1 MIKKGYDMKFFRKYQ
16 IEIIMITPLFL
27 YILGF
32 TFLPVISNIKNSFV
46 DQKYGRRYSILTAQI
61 NDIKYDMEN
70 TKFDEERQEYLSEL
84 KEAEK
89 ELKKLKE
96 NGSSYSLS
104 NYTTLLNDKSF
115 RKGIFNTL
123 AITIIG
129 LMVQL
134 TIAMGIALFLTRK
147 FSGKGIFRTIVLT
160 PLGIP
165 TIVAATIM
173 TYIFDTQGYLNEILY
188 RLGILGNIPIDWAGG
203 GFLSIFMIVFADTW
217 KVLPLLVLL
226 LLAGLESIPES
237 VHEAC
242 QIDGAKP
249 IYKFFTVILP
259 LLKPHI
265 TIALILRAIDA
276 FRIFELPLILTGS
289 ATVPV
294 ISTFTYAE
302 YARQNY
308 YLSAASA
315 TILTAIIMIFVFTY
329 LFITERENEK

>member
-1 MIKKGYDMKFFRKYQ
+1 MRFLKNHWL
-16 IEIIMITPLFL
+16 EILMITPLFL

-32 TFLPVISNIKNSFV
+32 TFLPVLANVKDSFI
-46 DQKYGRRYSILTAQI
+46 DQKYGRKSSILTARV
-61 NDIKYDMEN
+61 NDIKYDIEN
-70 TKFDEERQEYLSEL
+70 AFDEEEQKEYLFEL

-89 ELKKLKE
+89 ELDDLKKK
-96 NGSSYSLS
+96 GSGYSLS
-104 NYTTLLNDKSF
+104 NYTALIKDKSF
-115 RKGIFNTL
+115 RESIFNTL

-129 LMVQL
+129 LIVQL
-134 TIAMGIALFLTRK
+134 MIAMCIAVFLTQK
-147 FSGKGIFRTIVLT
+147 FRGKGIFRTIVLT

-173 TYIFDTQGYLNEILY
+173 TYIFDTKGYLNEILY
-188 RLGILGNIPIDWAGG
+188 RLGLIGNVPIDWARG

-242 QIDGAKP
+242 RIDGAKP
-249 IYKFFTVILP
+249 IYKFFTVTLP

-302 YARQNY
+302 YSRQNY
-308 YLSAASA
+308 NLSAAAA
-315 TILTAIIMIFVFTY
+315 TILSTIIMIFVFTY
-329 LFITERENEK
+329 LFISEREKSG